1 MLNRLT
7 DCITQST
14 QMGTKHVNKKQSL
27 QKIPF
32 CLLCTAGNTK
42 ESQANQKLAVA
53 GKHNSCGKRSG
64 LGFCGGDNWNQ
75 STGKEEE
82 GSWEERGGGVAKEAK
97 ILVLKLGVKVRPPG

>member
-7 DCITQST
+7 DYISRST
-14 QMGTKHVNKKQSL
+14 QTGTKHVNKKESL

-42 ESQANQKLAVA
+42 ESQATQKLAVA
-53 GKHNSCGKRSG
+53 GNHKRSG
-64 LGFCGGDNWNQ
+64 LGSCGGDNWNQ

-82 GSWEERGGGVAKEAK
+82 EGSGEERGGGGAKETK
-97 ILVLKLGVKVRPPG
+97 TLVLKLGVKV